1 MLPRLSDRVG
11 GAGGAGHREPMGC
24 HSPWGTLASP
34 AVGKGEGLILGAGRV
49 GLSHC
54 PVQAFGCP
62 GWRLSLRPLSSLSTV
77 ARAPLFFPADRTVT
91 TTSEPPAWPT
101 Q

>member
-54 PVQAFGCP
+54 PCP
-62 GWRLSLRPLSSLSTV
+62 GIWVSRME
-77 ARAPLFFPADRTVT
+77 AFPE
-91 TTSEPPAWPT
+91 TSF
-101 Q
+101 QS